1 MHRCSATK
9 LQTLEARHPG
19 LNQRV
24 YAMFAEC
31 WPAAEVKQTIQTQY
45 GERLSLRSLDRYKS
59 KQWQAQR
66 DVVQQIREAAHAGLK
81 PGVTECARSVAAG

>member
-1 MHRCSATK
+1 MHRFAATK

-24 YAMFAEC
+24 YAMFAEF
-31 WPAAEVKQTIQTQY
+31 WPAAEVGQMIQSQY

-66 DVVQQIREAAHAGLK
+66 EVIQQIREAAHAGLK
-81 PGVTECARSVAAG
+81 PGVTERARSVAAG